1 MGIAICA
8 VFIFQEHHPVNQPDW
23 RYSKITHELV
33 CSIRANEY
41 ECTILNF
48 PLSDEFCKIKLH
60 HLWLQYFPSL
70 FFNMGW
76 KQALNQVDANGFSQ
90 IEIIFETDGL
100 GLEVTKCGAHLVFEQ
115 DVEDLKQNMVRP
127 SSCRITPYEDDLE
140 DSTKNTKIKR
150 SHDDFGGNE
159 AGPSGEGTS
168 NSNDVNIPQPKRI
181 RLSNL
186 IERFI
191 PSVGNLFGNL
201 STQLQENSDCEEEE
215 SL

>member
-1 MGIAICA
+1 MGESVNAQVPSDLCNKLMGIAICA

-41 ECTILNF
+41 ECAILNF
-48 PLSDEFCKIKLH
+48 PLSEEFCKIKSH

-70 FFNMGW
+70 FFNRGW
-76 KQALNQVDANGFSQ
+76 KQALNQVDDNGFSQ

-127 SSCRITPYEDDLE
+127 SSCSITPYEDDLE

-150 SHDDFGGNE
+150 SHDDFGGDE

-181 RLSNL
+181 
-186 IERFI
+186 
-191 PSVGNLFGNL
+191 
-201 STQLQENSDCEEEE
+201 
-215 SL
+215 